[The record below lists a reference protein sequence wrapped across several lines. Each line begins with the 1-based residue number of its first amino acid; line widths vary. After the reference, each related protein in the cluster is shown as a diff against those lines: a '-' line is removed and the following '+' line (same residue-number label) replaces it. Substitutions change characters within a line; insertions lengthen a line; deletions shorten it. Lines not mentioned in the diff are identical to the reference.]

1 MERKYA
7 PEDFPYPL
15 NEDIQAVY
23 DAKETLEKNP
33 DDAMKFYL
41 LKKAIYDM
49 TLTMKSL
56 CIVGS
61 LRQDI
66 RDDLADYFW
75 GFLL

>member
-1 MERKYA
+1 MHH
-7 PEDFPYPL
+7 L
-15 NEDIQAVY
+15 LCQAVY
-23 DAKETLEKNP
+23 DAKETSEKNP